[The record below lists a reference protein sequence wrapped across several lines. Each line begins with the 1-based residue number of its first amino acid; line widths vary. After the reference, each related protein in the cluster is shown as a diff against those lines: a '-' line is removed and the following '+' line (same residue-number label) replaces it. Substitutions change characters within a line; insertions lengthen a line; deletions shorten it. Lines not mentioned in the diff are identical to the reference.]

1 MATKRK
7 TTRATTRNSKNSK
20 ASKNQNE
27 ANLNAQWSILIFG
40 VGILLLAFT
49 FISGNTG
56 WEWIRQNVIFGVF
69 GISTY
74 LLAPIVICTA
84 VFVAMKKR
92 IGLLVI
98 KFVLLVALLSG
109 TFYVFSKIEFSSES
123 IIDIVKYLHSAS
135 TGEWG
140 HGPGVLGLVFGV
152 PMVAL
157 MGRPGAN
164 IVIII
169 VLIIAAMLATKKT
182 PADLFAVISVLFSKA
197 HGKYKQHS
205 AELAQRTIDAKQQKI
220 AHVEEKKAAETHQ
233 LSEQENLQAMKLANK
248 RNTPIDTNAFAC
260 AKADKD
266 AQITMQ
272 NSVGGNFDVDLGPS
286 NVTTKLTQPQA
297 DINIG
302 PGGTF
307 GMNAAQSTNPTAFV
321 KKDAEFGTIIS
332 RTNTVAAAQTA
343 MQTPQMPQAGKT
355 IMPSGKNAGAGISS
369 APPVEAQLK
378 TPATGVDTEKTDDM
392 QQSIAMLAQKA
403 ANISNNNSFVPE
415 IISTN
420 DEDGYAFPP
429 INLFNKQAPE
439 DNSNIQAELTNK
451 AEILVNTLSS
461 FGVQT
466 KILDMSRG
474 PSVTRYEL
482 QPLVGVKI
490 SRITS
495 LADDIALNLATTS
508 VRIEAPV
515 PGKAAVGVEIPNSVR
530 SVVSFRSILESP
542 DFVTQT
548 APLTF
553 VVGKDLSGNA
563 IIGNLAKMPHL
574 LIGGTTGSG
583 KSVCTNS
590 IIMSLLYRCSP
601 KTLRLM
607 LIDPKMVEFAQ
618 YNGIPHLL
626 MPVVTEPRKAAG
638 ALGSAVAEMEKRYT
652 LLAANGVRNIEEF
665 NELCETD
672 ETLEPMPY
680 IVIVIDEF
688 ADLMMVAD
696 KEVEDYICR
705 IAQKARAAGMHIIA
719 ATQRPSVNFVTG
731 RIKTNIPSRIGL
743 SVMSQID
750 SRTILDTG
758 GAEKLLGNGDMLYM
772 PVGTNKP
779 IRVQGAFISTAEMRG
794 VINYLKKNSS
804 ADYDE
809 TMIADMEKCAVPE
822 KNSAQDGASDERDA
836 MFNTA
841 VEVVIEA
848 GMASTSLLQRRC
860 KLGYARAARIVD
872 EMEEAHIVG
881 PYEGS
886 KPRAVLIT
894 RQQWIEMTMNNP
906 E

>member
-7 TTRATTRNSKNSK
+7 TTKTTK
-20 ASKNQNE
+20 AQNKQ
-27 ANLNAQWSILIFG
+27 NGSNINAHWSILLFG
-40 VGILLLAFT
+40 VGILLLSLT

-56 WEWIRQNVIFGVF
+56 WEWLRQNVIFGVF

-74 LLAPIVICTA
+74 LLAPIVILIA

-92 IGLLVI
+92 ITLLII
-98 KFVLLVALLSG
+98 KCTLLAALVSG
-109 TFYVFSKIEFSSES
+109 TFFVFSNINFEEENILE
-123 IIDIVKYLHSAS
+123 IITYLHSAS
-135 TGEWG
+135 TGKWG
-140 HGPGVLGLVFGV
+140 HGPGVLSIVFGV
-152 PMVAL
+152 PVVSII
-157 MGRPGAN
+157 GRPGAN
-164 IVIII
+164 IIIII
-169 VLIIAAMLATKKT
+169 VLIVAAMFATKKT
-182 PADLFAVISVLFSKA
+182 PADLYSASSTFFKKA
-197 HGKYKQHS
+197 HGTYVAQS
-205 AELAQRTIDAKQQKI
+205 GELSRRKKDAQMQKVSRI
-220 AHVEEKKAAETHQ
+220 EEKKAAEMQ
-233 LSEQENLQAMKLANK
+233 KQSEQENAQALKLANK
-248 RNTPIDTNAFAC
+248 RTTPIDANAFAC

-266 AQITMQ
+266 AQISMQ
-272 NSVGGNFDVDLGPS
+272 NRNGTGVDIDLGPD
-286 NVTTKLTQPQA
+286 NVTTTITQPAQ
-297 DINIG
+297 NVTIG

-307 GMNAAQSTNPTAFV
+307 GMGAVQGTSQNGSNGFV

-332 RTNTVAAAQTA
+332 RTNTMPTEIPVKNTEKAQ
-343 MQTPQMPQAGKT
+343 K
-355 IMPSGKNAGAGISS
+355 IMHSGKNASAQIAG
-369 APPVEAQLK
+369 VNTQQ
-378 TPATGVDTEKTDDM
+378 DTNENM
-392 QQSIAMLAQKA
+392 QSDIALLAQKA
-403 ANISNNNSFVPE
+403 ANLKSHEEIVPE
-415 IISTN
+415 IINAN

-429 INLFNKQAPE
+429 INLFNKQPVE
-439 DNSNIQAELTNK
+439 DNSNIQAELTSK
-451 AEILVNTLSS
+451 AKILVNTLQS

-466 KILDMSRG
+466 KILDMCRG

-515 PGKAAVGVEIPNSVR
+515 PGKAAVGIEVPNSVR

-542 DFVTQT
+542 EFATQT

-638 ALGSAVAEMEKRYT
+638 ALGSAVAEMEKRYV
-652 LLAANGVRNIEEF
+652 LLAENGVKNIEEF
-665 NELCETD
+665 NELCEID
-672 ETLEPMPY
+672 DTLEQMPY

-779 IRVQGAFISTAEMRG
+779 IRLQGAFIDTPEIRS

-804 ADYDE
+804 TDYDE

-822 KNSAQDGASDERDA
+822 KSSSQDGDSDSRDS

-860 KLGYARAARIVD
+860 KLGYARAARIID
-872 EMEEAHIVG
+872 EMEEARIIG
-881 PYEGS
+881 PFEGS
-886 KPRAVLIT
+886 KPRAILIT
-894 RQQWIEMTMNNP
+894 RQQWIEMTMNDP
-906 E
+906 Q